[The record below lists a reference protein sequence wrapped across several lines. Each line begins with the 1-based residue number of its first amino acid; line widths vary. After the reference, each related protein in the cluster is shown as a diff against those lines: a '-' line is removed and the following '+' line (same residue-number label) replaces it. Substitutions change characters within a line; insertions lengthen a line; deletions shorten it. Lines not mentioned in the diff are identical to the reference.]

1 MMFDKGNFINLL
13 QFINDLRNMYKI
25 YYYVEVLKNVFFF
38 EYNIYI
44 MCCFVN
50 N

>member
-25 YYYVEVLKNVFFF
+25 YYYVEVLKNVLFF

-44 MCCFVN
+44 MYCFVN